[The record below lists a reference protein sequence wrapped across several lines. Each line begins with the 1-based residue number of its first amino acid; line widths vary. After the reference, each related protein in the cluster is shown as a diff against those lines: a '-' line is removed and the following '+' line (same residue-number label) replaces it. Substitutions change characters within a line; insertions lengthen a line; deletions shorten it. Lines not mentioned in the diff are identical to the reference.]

1 MNHKRSIVNFTV
13 AAALAVMS
21 GTASAAG
28 FALIEQSASGLGN
41 AFAGGAASAEDAS
54 TIFFNP
60 AGMSLL
66 QGKQIVVALHGIKP
80 SAKFNDAT
88 STGAAFQQT
97 KAGMGGDAGS
107 LAPVPNAYFAME
119 INPKTRLGVGINAP
133 FGLQTEYESTWI
145 GRFQAVKSKLET
157 INLNPAV
164 SYKLNDSVTVGAGV
178 NYQHI
183 KGYLSSLV
191 NYSAAAAGAL
201 GSNLAGVSTVTG
213 SDNAWGYNF
222 GVLFNLS
229 PQSRFGLA
237 YRSSIK
243 YTLSGSVSFSSVPLA
258 LSPSPLLANGSVNL
272 AIKMPDTLSGSIFHK
287 LNDKWDI
294 MADATLT
301 GWSVFDQLK
310 VVRASGT
317 TMSLTQENWK
327 NTWRVA
333 AGATHHY
340 SDQWLARVG
349 VAYDQSPVP
358 DAFRTA
364 RIPDNDRTWLS
375 LGGQYKPAKVSA
387 VDFGYSHLFVS
398 DASLS
403 NNKGGVDNPSTAAYG
418 NLVGSYQNS
427 VDILSVQYT
436 HSF

>member
-1 MNHKRSIVNFTV
+1 
-13 AAALAVMS
+13 
-21 GTASAAG
+21 
-28 FALIEQSASGLGN
+28 
-41 AFAGGAASAEDAS
+41 
-54 TIFFNP
+54 
-60 AGMSLL
+60 
-66 QGKQIVVALHGIKP
+66 
-80 SAKFNDAT
+80 
-88 STGAAFQQT
+88 
-97 KAGMGGDAGS
+97 
-107 LAPVPNAYFAME
+107 
-119 INPKTRLGVGINAP
+119 
-133 FGLQTEYESTWI
+133 
-145 GRFQAVKSKLET
+145 
-157 INLNPAV
+157 
-164 SYKLNDSVTVGAGV
+164 
-178 NYQHI
+178 
-183 KGYLSSLV
+183 
-191 NYSAAAAGAL
+191 
-201 GSNLAGVSTVTG
+201 
-213 SDNAWGYNF
+213 
-222 GVLFNLS
+222 
-229 PQSRFGLA
+229 
-237 YRSSIK
+237 
-243 YTLSGSVSFSSVPLA
+243 
-258 LSPSPLLANGSVNL
+258 LLANGSVNL